1 MREKISRKG
10 TEATPLDTLE
20 DRFLERLFQ
29 KRKTKQPLM
38 VQYSNPQ

>member
-10 TEATPLDTLE
+10 TGATRLDTLE

-29 KRKTKQPLM
+29 KKKIETTTTG
-38 VQYSNPQ
+38 YHSNPK